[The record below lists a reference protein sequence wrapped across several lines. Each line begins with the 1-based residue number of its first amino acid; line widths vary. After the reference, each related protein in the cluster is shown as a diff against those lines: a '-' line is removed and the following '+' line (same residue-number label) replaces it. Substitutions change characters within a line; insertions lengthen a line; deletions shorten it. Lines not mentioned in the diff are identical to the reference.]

1 MGAARS
7 MAQNGMGAGQIATL
21 LGLPEAEVQAVLD
34 QPAAAAPGRVLGS
47 ALQAELDKLLLEDAE
62 LCCPI
67 ALTLCVDPVIASDGF
82 MYEKASLEQLLKAPS
97 TSRVSPMT
105 RQPLTKNYLPARQRR
120 SEALEFRQKRGQ
132 ELLTFA
138 EKAASQKPQIAS
150 EAIERVEEY
159 LPALGENGG
168 ALKQKA
174 EDLKR
179 RKLNQQQA

>member
-1 MGAARS
+1 M
-7 MAQNGMGAGQIATL
+7 
-21 LGLPEAEVQAVLD
+21 
-34 QPAAAAPGRVLGS
+34 
-47 ALQAELDKLLLEDAE
+47 
-62 LCCPI
+62 
-67 ALTLCVDPVIASDGF
+67 TLCVDPVIASDGF

-97 TSRVSPMT
+97 RHGVVSPMT